1 MIDLAQN
8 EEYVQVFRGR
18 QSELQSVWQLVV
30 GDLIKLQ
37 VGDKVPADCILLS
50 DQKIWVNERQCS
62 VGDKLTHTPKDSN
75 DPFLLANSYVSS
87 GFCKALVVC
96 VGSHSTRGIYETS
109 FNQKKEKTEL
119 AQKLSNLSKS
129 FTYLGCLF
137 AVVILGAGIGIQ
149 II

>member
-50 DQKIWVNERQCS
+50 DQKI
-62 VGDKLTHTPKDSN
+62 
-75 DPFLLANSYVSS
+75 
-87 GFCKALVVC
+87 
-96 VGSHSTRGIYETS
+96 
-109 FNQKKEKTEL
+109 
-119 AQKLSNLSKS
+119 
-129 FTYLGCLF
+129 
-137 AVVILGAGIGIQ
+137 
-149 II
+149 

>member
-37 VGDKVPADCILLS
+37 VGDKVPADCILLT

-62 VGDKLTHTPKDSN
+62 VGDKLTHKPKDSN

-109 FNQKKEKTEL
+109 FNQ
-119 AQKLSNLSKS
+119 
-129 FTYLGCLF
+129 
-137 AVVILGAGIGIQ
+137 
-149 II
+149 